1 MIENL
6 TVALQQLG
14 HVKEY
19 EPMKQHTTFRIGGPV
34 RYAFY
39 PHDDKTLMEAIQLAK
54 EHHMEYK
61 VVGRG
66 SNLLWCDDPLDVIVI
81 FLEQGFQDYE
91 FQGDTLICG
100 AGCSLIGMAW
110 KAMEA
115 GLSGLE
121 FASGIPGSV
130 GGAIYMNAGAYRS
143 SMSDLVKEVQVL
155 TDQGL
160 LWLSKEELQFGYRY
174 SMLKKHPDWVIIKT
188 VLQLT
193 PKLSADILELMES
206 RKKRRL
212 ESQPLEL
219 PSAGSTFKNPQSKAA
234 WQCIEEV
241 DLRGHQIGG
250 AQLSNKHCNFV
261 VNAGN
266 ASASDVLE
274 LVELVQKKV
283 YEAMAIE
290 LVMEVEQYQCQIK
303 QKI

>member
-6 TVALQQLG
+6 TAALQQLG

-19 EPMKQHTTFRIGGPV
+19 EPMHQHTTFRIGGTV

-39 PHDDKTLMEAIQLAK
+39 PHDEKALVQAIGLAQ
-54 EHHMEYK
+54 EHHMAYK

-66 SNLLWCDDPLDVIVI
+66 SNLLWCDEPLDMMVI
-81 FLEQGFQDYE
+81 FLEHGFQEYA
-91 FQGDTLICG
+91 FQDEMLHCG
-100 AGCSLIGMAW
+100 AGCSLIALAW

-115 GLSGLE
+115 GLAGLE

-130 GGAIYMNAGAYRS
+130 GGALFMNAGAYLS
-143 SMSDLVKEVQVL
+143 SMADIVQEALVL
-155 TDQGL
+155 TDEGL
-160 LWLSKEELQFGYRY
+160 RWLSKEELQFGYRH
-174 SMLKKHPDWVIIKT
+174 SILKVHPDWIVVKA
-188 VLQLT
+188 VLQLH
-193 PKLSADILELMES
+193 PKPSAEILEVMES

-212 ESQPLEL
+212 ESQPLEF
-219 PSAGSTFKNPQSKAA
+219 PSAGSTFKNPAA
-234 WQCIEEV
+234 KPAWKCIEDV

-266 ASASDVLE
+266 ATASDVLE
-274 LVELVQKKV
+274 LVELVQKRV

-303 QKI
+303 QRT